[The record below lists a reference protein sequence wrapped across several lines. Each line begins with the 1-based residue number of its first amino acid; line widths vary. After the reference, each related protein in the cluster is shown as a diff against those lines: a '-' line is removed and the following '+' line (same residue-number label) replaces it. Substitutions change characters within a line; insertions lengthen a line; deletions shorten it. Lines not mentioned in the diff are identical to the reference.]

1 VTFVG
6 IAGSIAASN
15 TVVSLGTDA
24 FVVIVSLNNTDA
36 ATGNL
41 VTFVGAVIARVNG
54 RGLGR

>member
-1 VTFVG
+1 MG
-6 IAGSIAASN
+6 IARSIAASN